1 MIRIAE
7 FKFDL
12 LKTSIYV
19 ISMSRSIR
27 TDSDFFS
34 LQNRNA
40 FCLTVCK
47 MKRVLHWGRLLT
59 CVTPLCCGTPGDTSE
74 SADEACHSLKCLVP
88 EDFLVEWRQE
98 LAALKQIEQ
107 PSKGDFHYF
116 MVPPKLGR
124 VVNSRKKTFAREE
137 DRTFLEQ
144 IGRRP
149 IYFWRGKYSLG
160 YL

>member
-1 MIRIAE
+1 MSVIRIAE

-19 ISMSRSIR
+19 ISVSRSIR

-59 CVTPLCCGTPGDTSE
+59 CVTLLCCGTPGDTFE

-124 VVNSRKKTFAREE
+124 IVNSRKKHLPERKTEH
-137 DRTFLEQ
+137 
-144 IGRRP
+144 
-149 IYFWRGKYSLG
+149 FWNKLG
-160 YL
+160 GDQYTSGVVTTA